1 MTKMWPIGNGLGN
14 GGGIMVFELVGWL
27 LASAGGVVFVL
38 MSIAGALY
46 TSQKS

>member
-1 MTKMWPIGNGLGN
+1 
-14 GGGIMVFELVGWL
+14 MVFELMGWL
-27 LASAGGVVFVL
+27 LALAGVAAFVL

>member
-1 MTKMWPIGNGLGN
+1 
-14 GGGIMVFELVGWL
+14 MVFQLMGWL
-27 LASAGGVVFVL
+27 LALAGGVAFAL

>member
-1 MTKMWPIGNGLGN
+1 
-14 GGGIMVFELVGWL
+14 MVFELLGLL
-27 LASAGGVVFVL
+27 LASAGGVLFVL